1 MVKVDHRLEI
11 LEQARNIVRSDSK
24 ISSTEQVELLKMIDI
39 MAAAVRDY
47 AAPSAPGRTGKHRD
61 AGKVSTRNVL
71 LSLLKQQADELDAL
85 RKLGLNLTSSLD
97 LQTVLDAVVS
107 EAMRLIKNARTV
119 HIFMFKNGLLEFGA
133 ALNYEGVRNKSVSMP
148 RKDGLTFA
156 VAKKGGTIVVED
168 MSKHPLYLELPKK
181 LGWTGSIIGIPLK
194 FNNDVVGVMNL
205 SRSIIGGFTSSELR
219 LLSLLSDQAAVAIS
233 NASLHQMVSRWAM
246 SDIVTG
252 LPNRRALDEHLEQE
266 VLFAKRTKSQFAV
279 IMMDLDGF
287 KAVND
292 THGHELGDEILK
304 TAFNFLA
311 THMRTNNMRTA
322 DFLAR
327 YGGDELTLILHKTD
341 AEAAKAV
348 TDKLLE
354 KMSEYRYALPN
365 GHEIKVGVSGG
376 IAMYPVHAHNSV
388 DLLRAADAALYVA
401 KKHYRGTFVFAKGA
415 TGPLNPITR
424 PKSML

>member
-1 MVKVDHRLEI
+1 MAKVDHRLEI
-11 LEQARNIVRSDSK
+11 LEQARNIVRGDSN
-24 ISSTEQVELLKMIDI
+24 ISSIEQGELLKMIDI

-47 AAPSAPGRTGKHRD
+47 AAPPDHTPHGED
-61 AGKVSTRNVL
+61 GKVSTRHAL

-85 RKLGLNLTSSLD
+85 KKLSLNLTSSLD
-97 LQTVLDAVVS
+97 LQTVLEAVVS
-107 EAMRLIKNARTV
+107 EAMRLVKNARTA
-119 HIFMFKNGLLEFGA
+119 HIFLFRNNLLEFGA
-133 ALNYEGVRNKSVSMP
+133 ALNYEGVRNTPVSMP
-148 RKDGLTFA
+148 RNDGMTYA
-156 VAKKGGTIVVED
+156 VAKKGETIIVED
-168 MSKHPLYLELPKK
+168 MSKHPLYQDIPTNS
-181 LGWTGSIIGIPLK
+181 GWSGSIIGIPLK
-194 FNNDVVGVMNL
+194 INNMVVGVMNL
-205 SRSIIGGFTSSELR
+205 SRSNIGGFTSSELR

-233 NASLHQMVSRWAM
+233 NASLHQMVSWQAM

-292 THGHELGDEILK
+292 THGHALGDEILK

-311 THMRTNNMRTA
+311 ANMRTDNTRTA

-354 KMSEYRYALPN
+354 KMSEYRYVLPN
-365 GHEIKVGVSGG
+365 GHEIKLGVSGG
-376 IAMYPVHAHNSV
+376 IAMYPAHAHNSV
-388 DLLRAADAALYVA
+388 DLLRAADTALYVA
-401 KKHYRGTFVFAKGA
+401 KKHYRGSFVFSKGA
-415 TGPLNPITR
+415 TGPLNPITLPR
-424 PKSML
+424 SVQ

>member
-1 MVKVDHRLEI
+1 
-11 LEQARNIVRSDSK
+11 
-24 ISSTEQVELLKMIDI
+24 MIDL

-47 AAPSAPGRTGKHRD
+47 AAASVHTLHEEDGKI
-61 AGKVSTRNVL
+61 STRHAL

-85 RKLGLNLTSSLD
+85 KKLSLNLTSSLD
-97 LQTVLDAVVS
+97 LQTVLEAVVS
-107 EAMRLIKNARTV
+107 EAMRLVKNARTA
-119 HIFMFKNGLLEFGA
+119 HIFLFRNNSLEFGA
-133 ALNYEGVRNKSVSMP
+133 ALNYEGVRNTPVSMP
-148 RKDGLTFA
+148 RNDGLTYA
-156 VAKKGGTIVVED
+156 VAKKGETIIVED
-168 MSKHPLYLELPKK
+168 MSKHPLFKEIPTDSI
-181 LGWTGSIIGIPLK
+181 WIGSIIGIPLK
-194 FNNDVVGVMNL
+194 ISNIVVGVMNL

-219 LLSLLSDQAAVAIS
+219 LLNLLSDQAAVAIS
-233 NASLHQMVSRWAM
+233 NASLHQMVSRQAM

-292 THGHELGDEILK
+292 THGHALGDEILK

-311 THMRTNNMRTA
+311 TYMRSNSMRTA

-327 YGGDELTLILHKTD
+327 YGGDELTLILHQTD

-365 GHEIKVGVSGG
+365 GHEIKLGVSGG
-376 IAMYPVHAHNSV
+376 IAMYPAHAHNSV

-401 KKHYRGTFVFAKGA
+401 KKHYRGNFVFSKGA
-415 TGPLNPITR
+415 TGPLNPITLPR
-424 PKSML
+424 PM